1 VGAPRRRVLLVGAG
15 HAHLHVLR
23 RAETLRRAG
32 AEPILI
38 SPPVFH
44 SSGLATGVLSG
55 ALEPA
60 AVAIDVAALAARH
73 GVTHLAAEVA
83 AIDCERRVAVTDQ
96 GERVAYDAASLN
108 VGSVIADPLGLAQAA
123 GTWSVKPLASL
134 LALRRE
140 VELRIHEAGRCPRI
154 VVAGGGPSA
163 LEVAAAL
170 AGLAAR
176 HQTTADVTLVAPS
189 QGAAWGPPAAA
200 AWLSTS
206 LARRGVAFVAARV
219 VNRSEG
225 YCGLEDG
232 RVLPCEALVL
242 AGGLATPA
250 IIGTL
255 GLATADDGRL
265 LVTPALQAVED
276 ASVFAVGDC
285 AQFRDTP
292 RPRLG
297 IFGVRAAPTLLA
309 NLSSPRP
316 GGPRN
321 YRPQRRWLSIM
332 DLGQGHGLAIRGPLW
347 AHGRWVLA
355 LKRGLDF
362 SFVRRHRS

>member
-1 VGAPRRRVLLVGAG
+1 MGAPRRRVLLVGAG

-32 AEPILI
+32 AEPILV

-44 SSGLATGVLSG
+44 YSGLATGVLSG
-55 ALEPA
+55 ALEQA
-60 AVAIDVAALAARH
+60 AAAIDVAALAARH
-73 GVTHLAAEVA
+73 GVTHLPGVVA
-83 AIDCERRVAVTDQ
+83 AVDRERRIAVTDQ
-96 GERVAYDAASLN
+96 GDRVAYDAVSLN

-123 GTWSVKPLASL
+123 GSWSVKPLASL
-134 LALRRE
+134 LALRHEIER
-140 VELRIHEAGRCPRI
+140 RIGEAGRCPRI
-154 VVAGGGPSA
+154 VVAGSGPSA

-170 AGLAAR
+170 AGLATR
-176 HQTTADVTLVAPS
+176 HRTPADVTLVAPS
-189 QGAAWGPPAAA
+189 QSAAWGPPAAA
-200 AWLSTS
+200 AWLSAS
-206 LARRGVAFVAARV
+206 LASRGVVFIPGRVVRRGD
-219 VNRSEG
+219 ED
-225 YCGLEDG
+225 CGLEDG
-232 RVLPCEALVL
+232 RTLPCEALVL

-255 GLATADDGRL
+255 GLATASDGRL
-265 LVTPALQAVED
+265 LVTPALQAVDD

-285 AQFRDTP
+285 AQFRDAP

-297 IFGVRAAPTLLA
+297 VFGVRAAPTLLA
-309 NLSSPRP
+309 NLASPRP
-316 GGPRN
+316 GGPRS

>member
-1 VGAPRRRVLLVGAG
+1 MGAPRRRVLLVGAG

-44 SSGLATGVLSG
+44 YSGLATGVLSG
-55 ALEPA
+55 ALDPA
-60 AVAIDVAALAARH
+60 AAAIDVAALAAHH

-83 AIDCERRVAVTDQ
+83 AIDRDRKVAVTDQ
-96 GERVAYDAASLN
+96 GQQVAYDAVSLN
-108 VGSVIADPLGLAQAA
+108 VGSVIAAPLGLAQAA

-140 VELRIHEAGRCPRI
+140 VERRIREAGRCPQI

-206 LARRGVAFVAARV
+206 LARRGVAFVEARV
-219 VNRSEG
+219 VDRSEG

-242 AGGLATPA
+242 AGGLATPG

-265 LVTPALQAVED
+265 LVNPAFQALED
-276 ASVFAVGDC
+276 ANVFAVGDC
-285 AQFRDTP
+285 AQFRDAP

-297 IFGVRAAPTLLA
+297 LFGVRAAPTLLA

-316 GGPRN
+316 GGPRS

-332 DLGQGHGLAIRGPLW
+332 DLGQGHGLAIRGPHW
-347 AHGRWVLA
+347 AQGRWALA
-355 LKRGLDF
+355 LKRGLDL